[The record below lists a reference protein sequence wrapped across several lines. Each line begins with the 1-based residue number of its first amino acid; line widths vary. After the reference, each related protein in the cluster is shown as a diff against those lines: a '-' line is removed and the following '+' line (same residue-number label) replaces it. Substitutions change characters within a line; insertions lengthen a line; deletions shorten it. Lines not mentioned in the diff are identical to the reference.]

1 MAEHQKAEGIG
12 NEGFLICKD
21 LKCPVHGNVKVRGNM
36 FEGIVIRAKAPK
48 TIIMERY
55 LMQYVR
61 KYERYRKVRSRITA
75 HKPDCISVAIGDKV
89 RIGETRKLSKTKSF
103 VVMEVL
109 K

>member
-12 NEGFLICKD
+12 NAVSDCKD

-36 FEGIVIRAKAPK
+36 LDGIVIRAKAPK
-48 TIIMERY
+48 TVIVERY

-61 KYERYRKVRSRITA
+61 KYERYKRIRSRITA
-75 HKPDCISVAIGDKV
+75 HKPDCVSLAIGDNV

-103 VVMEVL
+103 VVVEVI

>member
-61 KYERYRKVRSRITA
+61 KYERYRKVRSHAVCEEIREIQE
-75 HKPDCISVAIGDKV
+75 S
-89 RIGETRKLSKTKSF
+89 
-103 VVMEVL
+103 EVEDYRAQA
-109 K
+109 